1 MGNKPSNKIIFL
13 RSLLAEE
20 KFPDAIDKV
29 LDSRNGLPLYKK
41 TLSKQSLTQSGTFIL
56 QDVPS
61 YMDLILAQN
70 YKKLSTSVV
79 STQIT
84 HVVELDR
91 YLDGNQ
97 YMEQHFGPKTR
108 SALRRYK
115 NRLEECFDIRY
126 DIFRG
131 SIDKKWYNEIF
142 NRLRVLMI
150 RRFKEKNEEN
160 YELPHLDE
168 IKSDLYPM
176 LQQNRATLFVIYAN
190 GQPISIRIN
199 MMKDKLAFYI
209 LSAYDPDYD
218 IFRLGKL
225 DMWQNI
231 SWLID
236 QGYSTYDL
244 LKGYDYIKEKWSDR
258 TYANNMVFVN
268 GSSDLWNW
276 LKFHCIPTS
285 VRLRHSMVKK
295 LKHIGLDKVLHQIK
309 KWKKKRL
316 NNATY
321 EVLPLEGAEVPEMV
335 QKSTLTNLKDH
346 KLLISPLIEL
356 AYKYRC
362 RFDQI
367 QVFQHN
373 KSSKEYYIHIKD
385 RYYLLRAY

>member
-61 YMDLILAQN
+61 YMDLILDQN

-97 YMEQHFGPKTR
+97 YMGQHFGPKTR

-126 DIFRG
+126 DVFQG

-142 NRLRVLMI
+142 DRLRVLMI

-209 LSAYDPDYD
+209 LSAYDPDFD

-258 TYANNMVFVN
+258 TYANNIVFVN

-367 QVFQHN
+367 QVFQHD
-373 KSSKEYYIHIKD
+373 KSSKEYYIHIKG